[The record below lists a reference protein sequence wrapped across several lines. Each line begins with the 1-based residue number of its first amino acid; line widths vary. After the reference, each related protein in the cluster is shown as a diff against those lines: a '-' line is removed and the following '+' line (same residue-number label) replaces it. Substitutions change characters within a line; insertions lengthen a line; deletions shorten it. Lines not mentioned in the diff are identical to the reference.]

1 MMKIKKMMI
10 GLLVL
15 LLTGCQTTT
24 TSVPTET
31 AGTAEENEKFITF
44 LDEEFEAYV
53 TSDPSVYHY
62 TLKDGEAYGIEKP
75 ELTWGSMTL
84 EEVEETT
91 VELEAALVRLAE
103 IDQSQ
108 LSTEN
113 QQYYDV
119 IKRDY
124 EDDIELNKYPLNP
137 YYFSSSDGIQENFV
151 VLLTE
156 WVFYTEEDVQDYLVL
171 LADVYRYFET
181 AIEFGKM
188 QIEEGYWAPEFMVT
202 SSMESIEMFTS
213 KVEDNAL
220 ITTFN
225 ERLDEL
231 NLENAASYK
240 TENQTIVKD
249 SVLPAYQMVYDF
261 LEENQTVYQGTGATI
276 EYPNGKEYYEALFR
290 AKTSSLWTP
299 EDMMQLGEE
308 YSDDAVMELLQTVDY
323 SVIDDYYSYE
333 GKEIPEAT
341 EVLDFLEEKMLQ
353 DYPQGPSVNYTA
365 SYLDPSVTSESTIAY
380 YVSPPVDSIEENVIR
395 INGSYNSSYLEFVN
409 TLAHEGFPG
418 HLYQMTYL
426 YSTEI
431 HPMMLQVDY
440 IGYTEGW
447 AMMAG
452 NRAMNWIED
461 VPEGYTE
468 VFKVDTAVGYIFAAV
483 TDVQINYLGWSI
495 EEVAEYN
502 QASVEDVQE
511 MYNYY
516 IENQG
521 SILPYGFG
529 MLMFTLME
537 EEAEETLG
545 ENFDI
550 VEYNQVLLDGGFRSF
565 EAVQKDVDAYVEANK

>member
-1 MMKIKKMMI
+1 MKIKKMMI